1 MKRYVLTLVII
12 GMLSELIEGTD
23 CDCTPKHPQ
32 TSLCHSDFGTYCY
45 TNITTSLWFPCVLVH
60 KHHYVTLILV
70 CIATQTSLCH
80 SCFDTHC
87 YTNVTMS
94 FWFLYALL
102 HKTSLCHWFR
112 YVLLHKRHYVTLSSV
127 RIATQTSLCHSD
139 FDTHCYINVTMSLWF
154 RYALLHKRH
163 YVILILVRIA
173 TQNITMSLW
182 FRYVL
187 LLKRHYVTLI
197 STWLLHKRHYVS
209 LISAHIAAQTSLC
222 HSDVRLY
229 SCTDVIMSL
238 WFRYVYCNTSVIMP
252 LWFQCVLLH
261 KVRCVT
267 LILVRILLHIRHY
280 ITDSVRNCYTNV
292 NMSLIPYVIVTQT
305 SVCHWFR
312 THSYRN
318 AIMSIRFWYVLLH
331 NLHYVI
337 DQVRIVTKTSLCHGS
352 STYRYKIFIM
362 SLI

>member
-12 GMLSELIEGTD
+12 GMLSELNEGTD

-32 TSLCHSDFGTYCY
+32 TSLWHSDFGTYCY

-112 YVLLHKRHYVTLSSV
+112 YVLLHKRHYVTL
-127 RIATQTSLCHSD
+127 
-139 FDTHCYINVTMSLWF
+139 
-154 RYALLHKRH
+154 
-163 YVILILVRIA
+163 
-173 TQNITMSLW
+173 
-182 FRYVL
+182 
-187 LLKRHYVTLI
+187 I

-222 HSDVRLY
+222 HSDVRPY
-229 SCTDVIMSL
+229 NCTDVIMSL
-238 WFRYVYCNTSVIMP
+238 WFRYAYCNTSVIMP
-252 LWFQCVLLH
+252 LWFQYVLLH
-261 KVRCVT
+261 KVRCVA
-267 LILVRILLHIRHY
+267 LILVRILLHLRHY
-280 ITDSVRNCYTNV
+280 VTDSVRNCYTHV
-292 NMSLIPYVIVTQT
+292 FMSLIQYVIVTQT
-305 SVCHWFR
+305 ALCHW
-312 THSYRN
+312 
-318 AIMSIRFWYVLLH
+318 
-331 NLHYVI
+331 
-337 DQVRIVTKTSLCHGS
+337 S
-352 STYRYKIFIM
+352 STYRYASFIM
-362 SLI
+362 SLIKYV

>member
-23 CDCTPKHPQ
+23 CDCTSKHPQ

-70 CIATQTSLCH
+70 
-80 SCFDTHC
+80 
-87 YTNVTMS
+87 
-94 FWFLYALL
+94 
-102 HKTSLCHWFR
+102 
-112 YVLLHKRHYVTLSSV
+112 
-127 RIATQTSLCHSD
+127 RIATQTSLCHSY
-139 FDTHCYINVTMSLWF
+139 FDTYCYTNVTVPLWF
-154 RYALLHKRH
+154 RYALLH
-163 YVILILVRIA
+163 
-173 TQNITMSLW
+173 
-182 FRYVL
+182 
-187 LLKRHYVTLI
+187 KRHYVTLI
-197 STWLLHKRHYVS
+197 STWLLHKRHYVN

-222 HSDVRLY
+222 HSDVRPY
-229 SCTDVIMSL
+229 NCTDVIMSL
-238 WFRYVYCNTSVIMP
+238 WFRYAYCNTSVIMP

>member
-1 MKRYVLTLVII
+1 MIFIHYTSNSSCRMKRYVLTLVII

-70 CIATQTSLCH
+70 RIATQTSLCH
-80 SCFDTHC
+80 SNFGMYC
-87 YTNVTMS
+87 YTKHHYVTDFGTYCYSNVTMS
-94 FWFLYALL
+94 L
-102 HKTSLCHWFR
+102 WFR
-112 YVLLHKRHYVTLSSV
+112 YALLHKRHYVTLISIRIATQTSLCHSDFGTYCYTKHHYVTLISV

-139 FDTHCYINVTMSLWF
+139 FDTHCYTNVTMSLWF

-163 YVILILVRIA
+163 FVILILVRIA

-187 LLKRHYVTLI
+187 LLKRHYVTLN

-209 LISAHIAAQTSLC
+209 LISAQIAAQTSLC

-252 LWFQCVLLH
+252 L
-261 KVRCVT
+261 
-267 LILVRILLHIRHY
+267 
-280 ITDSVRNCYTNV
+280 
-292 NMSLIPYVIVTQT
+292 
-305 SVCHWFR
+305 
-312 THSYRN
+312 
-318 AIMSIRFWYVLLH
+318 
-331 NLHYVI
+331 
-337 DQVRIVTKTSLCHGS
+337 
-352 STYRYKIFIM
+352 
-362 SLI
+362 